1 METKQV
7 SSEACIMM
15 NNDVSDGKLAM
26 FPWLPIA
33 VRLLFAGL
41 EYGHILLAIFL
52 AVHQDVFSF
61 PNCYCNFEFD
71 GKMHLSP
78 VVGPRR

>member
-41 EYGHILLAIFL
+41 STDTFYWP
-52 AVHQDVFSF
+52 SF
-61 PNCYCNFEFD
+61 
-71 GKMHLSP
+71 
-78 VVGPRR
+78 